1 MPPEIYSGK
10 KGSRNAQLPEAGKT
24 EILAIASL
32 ARCQQLDQNV
42 WMGKPLAQVCS
53 AVSATLLNPWL
64 LSQVL

>member
-10 KGSRNAQLPEAGKT
+10 KGSRNAQLPEARKT

-32 ARCQQLDQNV
+32 AGCQQLDQNV
-42 WMGKPLAQVCS
+42 WMGKPLAQGCS